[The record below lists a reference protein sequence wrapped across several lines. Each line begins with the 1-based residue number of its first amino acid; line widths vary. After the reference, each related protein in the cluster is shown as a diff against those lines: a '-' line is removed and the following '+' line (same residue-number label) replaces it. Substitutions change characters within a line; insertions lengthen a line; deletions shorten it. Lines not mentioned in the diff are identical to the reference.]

1 MHRRF
6 RALFSAAVLA
16 APLVVVAA
24 PAASAY
30 AAPYVF
36 VSPTL
41 DRDNPA
47 HPVTVTVDVKGEGV
61 ARVRAWLADSQ
72 FGGSWAALGDLRLI
86 KGTAQD
92 GTWQGSVPVSVEEHP
107 GEHWAVAYAE
117 DANGR
122 LLAQNSN
129 TFQACY
135 LPVYSGVKAAPAVA
149 DADHR
154 TVTASGAISYRTS
167 KGAAPRPAS
176 GLPVSLLGTPGTTE
190 TGADGR
196 FTVGGDADRRPVLAN
211 AAKGVVCEGRET
223 VPVTFKQTATAI
235 SARLSAPDPVPAGST
250 VTVRGELVRAGTGGP
265 VFLGIGEEVQAWILP
280 FDGGD
285 SRYIG
290 RVEKLGA
297 GGSFE
302 FSFAATPGELVVHYT
317 PNSTG
322 FFTQSEV
329 RQPLEV
335 GTARAVT
342 AFSGANAGPEP
353 VALNGTVTTSG
364 RLLSNGAAVKDA
376 TVDVEFSANGT
387 SGWTRVGRGT
397 TDSAGAFS
405 VGAPAARDGYWR
417 VRYAGSSAYRP
428 VVSGTDF
435 VDARYATAISS
446 FNAAPEP
453 VRKGKALTVQGKLS
467 RNVGGWK
474 PGSGATV
481 KIYFRRA
488 GASSWTLAGTTR
500 SASDGVFRKSF
511 TAKQDGTWR
520 AVYAGSATYMPVT
533 GADDYVD
540 VR

>member
-6 RALFSAAVLA
+6 RSLISAAVLA
-16 APLVVVAA
+16 APVVVVAA
-24 PAASAY
+24 PAAH

-36 VSPTL
+36 VHSTL
-41 DRDNPA
+41 DRDDPA

-61 ARVRAWLADSQ
+61 ARVRAWLADSR
-72 FGGSWAALGDLRLI
+72 FGESWATLGDLRLI
-86 KGTAQD
+86 SGTAQD
-92 GTWQGSVPVSVEEHP
+92 GTWQGSLPVSVEEHP
-107 GEHWAVAYAE
+107 GGHWAIAYVE
-117 DANGR
+117 DAKGD
-122 LLAQNSN
+122 LLGQNAN

-135 LPVYSGVKAAPAVA
+135 GAVYSGVTATPSVL

-154 TVTASGAISYRTS
+154 TVTASGGISYRTS
-167 KGAAPRPAS
+167 KGAALQPAA
-176 GLPVSLLGTPGTTE
+176 GLSVNLLGTPGTAE

-196 FTVGGDADRRPVLAN
+196 FTVRGDAFVRPELSN
-211 AAKGVVCEGRET
+211 AAKGVVCQGRSAL
-223 VPVTFKQTATAI
+223 PVTVNQTATAI
-235 SARLSAPDPVPAGST
+235 SARVSAPNPVPAGST
-250 VTVRGELVRAGTGGP
+250 VTVRGALTRAGTGGP
-265 VFLGIGEEVQAWILP
+265 VTLGPGEDVEAWIIP

-285 SRYIG
+285 TRYLG
-290 RVEKLGA
+290 KVETLGA

-302 FSFAATPGELVVHYT
+302 FTFTASPGELLVQYA

-322 FFTQSEV
+322 LFTRSEV

-364 RLLSNGAAVKDA
+364 RLLANGAAVKGA

-397 TDSAGAFS
+397 TGSTGAFS

-417 VRYAGSSAYRP
+417 VRYAGSAAYRP

-435 VDARYATAISS
+435 VDTRYATSITS

-453 VRKGKALTVQGKLS
+453 VRKGRALTVQGKLS

-481 KIYFRRA
+481 KIYFQRA
-488 GASSWTLAGTTR
+488 GTSSWTLAGTTR
-500 SASDGVFRKSF
+500 SASTGVFRKSF

-533 GADDYVD
+533 GAGDYVD